1 MAAECTLLTTNLCLT
16 VAGAWV
22 FPMVLD
28 LQHWAL
34 IPSRLV
40 GLAREAADTVTRW

>member
-1 MAAECTLLTTNLCLT
+1 MAVECTLLTTNLCLT

-28 LQHWAL
+28 LQCWAL

-40 GLAREAADTVTRW
+40 GLAREAADAVMRW